1 MEKNKSQQWNF
12 VFDAMPALFHS
23 QTDNFVKYLDKD
35 GVKFLKFW
43 WDHIG
48 DRLPEEKR
56 VSPAGL
62 TFEKEELD
70 PKNLLIIITM
80 PSPKENGDVYFI
92 GLIPK
97 PERRFAMVK
106 FYNSTMFVLCRK
118 DEVDQP
124 SRTSFGIVT
133 PRGNYHEYGI
143 GLKPT
148 KQDFK
153 RIIKN
158 RLEKK
163 KK

>member
-1 MEKNKSQQWNF
+1 MDAKKSHQWNF

-23 QTDNFVKYLDKD
+23 QTNSFVKYVDKD
-35 GVKFLKFW
+35 GVKFLKFY

-48 DRLPEEKR
+48 DRLPENKR
-56 VSPAGL
+56 VSAAGL
-62 TFEKEELD
+62 ATEKEDLD
-70 PKNLLIIITM
+70 DKNLLITITL

-97 PERRFAMVK
+97 PERRFAFVR
-106 FYNSTMFVLCRK
+106 FYTSTMFVLIRK
-118 DEVDQP
+118 DDVDQP
-124 SRTSFGIVT
+124 NRTSFGEVT
-133 PRGNYHEYGI
+133 PKGNYIERGI

-158 RLEKK
+158 RLERKK
-163 KK
+163 K